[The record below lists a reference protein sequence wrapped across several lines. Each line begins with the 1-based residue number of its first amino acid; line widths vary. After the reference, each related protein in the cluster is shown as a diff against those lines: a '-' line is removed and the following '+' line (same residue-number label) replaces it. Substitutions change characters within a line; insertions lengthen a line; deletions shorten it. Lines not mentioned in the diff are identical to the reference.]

1 MIIVVDPDAALPPY
15 EQLRQQISTMIEA
28 GTLPA
33 GHRLPSVRQLAADLG
48 LANGTVARTYRELEL
63 AGLVTTNGR
72 RGTVVQPT
80 RTTGAADRRTK
91 LREMAEAF
99 ARAAQQLN
107 ATPAETS
114 AALKEAGLT
123 Q

>member
-1 MIIVVDPDAALPPY
+1 MIIVVDPGAEVPPY
-15 EQLRQQISTMIEA
+15 EQLRQQISTMIAA
-28 GTLPA
+28 GALPV

-72 RGTVVQPT
+72 RGTVVRPS
-80 RTTGAADRRTK
+80 RVTGTADRRTK

-99 ARAAQQLN
+99 ARTAQQLN
-107 ATPAETS
+107 ATPAEMA
-114 AALKEAGLT
+114 AALKEAGLMR
-123 Q
+123 